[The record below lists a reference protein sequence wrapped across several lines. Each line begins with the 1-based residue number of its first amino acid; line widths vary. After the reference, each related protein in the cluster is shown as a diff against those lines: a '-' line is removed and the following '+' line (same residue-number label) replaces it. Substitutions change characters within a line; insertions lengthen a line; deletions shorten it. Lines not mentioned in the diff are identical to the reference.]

1 MLYLDL
7 QDADQLTKALHDT
20 SLDDVAGVREN
31 VGKLEVLVPPCDEQ
45 ILMDELDFRGIPFQ
59 LK

>member
-1 MLYLDL
+1 MILLDP
-7 QDADQLTKALHDT
+7 QDSQQLAQALVAQ

-31 VGKLEVLVPPCDEQ
+31 VGKLEVTVPPCDEQ
-45 ILMDELDFRGIPFQ
+45 VLMDELDFRGIPFQ